1 MQTGDRVVLMKLISD
16 SAEDWR
22 MSEREFEVVKEHIGK
37 IGTVTHIQ
45 KHFEGKKRI
54 DYFIDVEYSSGYK
67 LWRVNKLAFEIVEL
81 DFDYI

>member
-1 MQTGDRVVLMKLISD
+1 MQTGDRVILMKLISD
-16 SAEDWR
+16 NAEDWR

-67 LWRVNKLAFEIVEL
+67 LWRVNKLAFETVDF